1 MPTAQIEIAAA
12 RGQWRPAAPY
22 LNTASY
28 GLPPDCAW
36 DAMQMAL
43 DDWRAGRT
51 SWEHWGDA
59 TDGARAAFA
68 RIVGVAPE
76 AVAVGATGS
85 ELVGLVAASL
95 PAGTRGGAA
104 GNHLAAGAFPLP
116 LGGGRRPARGRRRA
130 ARAPPGA

>member
-36 DAMQMAL
+36 DAMQSAL
-43 DDWRAGRT
+43 ADWRGGRT
-51 SWEHWGDA
+51 SWEHWGEA

-68 RIVGVAPE
+68 GIVGVAPE
-76 AVAVGATGS
+76 AG
-85 ELVGLVAASL
+85 
-95 PAGTRGGAA
+95 
-104 GNHLAAGAFPLP
+104 AGAGAGSGP
-116 LGGGRRPARGRRRA
+116 GGPAAPAPPAR
-130 ARAPPGA
+130 ARGAPPP